1 MKNDKCIECLQLCT
15 GVPFAQTSTRLSA
28 LWCFETFIRYLM
40 IICVYYTIMLHTY
53 TDGYT
58 YIHLR
63 ETSFFLSMLVQ
74 VGLSHTLSVLK
85 ITNDDNCVL
94 FQASPKP

>member
-15 GVPFAQTSTRLSA
+15 VVPFALTSTRLSA

-40 IICVYYTIMLHTY
+40 ICGYYTSMLHTY
-53 TDGYT
+53 TNGY
-58 YIHLR
+58 LR

-85 ITNDDNCVL
+85 KTNDDNCVL